1 MGKTPF
7 RERLAQGVMLA
18 DGAMGTLLHARGVP
32 IDACF
37 DELNLSRPELVLA
50 IHRDYLAAGAEILE
64 TNTFGANHFKLAEH
78 GLESRVAEINRAG
91 VMLARQ
97 AIEAAGKLDAY
108 VAGSVGPLGVRL
120 APVGRVTAQQ
130 AYEAFR
136 EQIAALY
143 AAGADL
149 LILETFSDL
158 NEIREAARAARE
170 VCDLPVIAQVTFTRD
185 DRTLL
190 GSTPVQAAQALAAL
204 GVEVIGAN
212 CSNGPAQIMRI
223 IRQMQA
229 ALAKG
234 PAVRF
239 SAIPNAGWPE
249 YVGGRVMYASGP
261 EYFAEYAAAL
271 RDQGVAIVG
280 GCCGT
285 TPEHIAAMRAALDSP
300 LTVEVNP
307 LAEPTAEIAEGEA
320 LPTAPGVLARK
331 LARGDFV
338 IAVEVS
344 PPRDVVADKLLH
356 AARLLHEAGADV
368 IDVTDSPM
376 ARMRMSPW
384 AVCYLLENHTGI
396 ETVLH
401 FPTRGRNLLRV
412 QGDLLAAHALGVRN
426 LFVVMGDP
434 THIGDYPDAANN
446 YDIVPSGLVRLIK
459 HNLNRGVDWAG
470 NPIGQPTNFLVSC
483 ALNLNAPDADHEMR
497 TLHKKLESGADYF
510 ITQSVFDAAAYRSF
524 IARYEARYGPLR
536 APVLVGIL
544 PLYSARH
551 AAFLHNEVPGIV
563 IPEAVR
569 QRIEAAGEGAPQ
581 EGVRIALELA
591 AELRRLG
598 AAGLYLLP
606 QFGRYDLIAG
616 IITSVREAEAV

>member
-1 MGKTPF
+1 MGKIPF
-7 RERLAQGVMLA
+7 RERLAQGVILA

-37 DELNLSRPELVLA
+37 DELNLSRPDLVLA
-50 IHRDYLAAGAEILE
+50 VHRDYLAAGAEVLE
-64 TNTFGANHFKLAEH
+64 TNTFGANRFKLAEH
-78 GLESRVAEINRAG
+78 GLEDRVQEINRAG
-91 VMLARQ
+91 VVLARE
-97 AIEAAGKLDAY
+97 ALEAAGKREAY

-136 EQIAALY
+136 EQIAALC

-158 NEIREAARAARE
+158 NEIHEAARAARD
-170 VCDLPVIAQVTFTRD
+170 VCDLPLVAQVTFTRD

-190 GSTPVQAAQALAAL
+190 GSTPAQAAQALAAL
-204 GVEVIGAN
+204 GAEVIGVN

-229 ALAKG
+229 ALADG
-234 PAVRF
+234 PRVYF
-239 SAIPNAGWPE
+239 SALPNAGWPE
-249 YVGGRVMYASGP
+249 YVGGRVMYPSSP
-261 EYFAEYAAAL
+261 EYFAEYAVAL

-285 TPEHIAAMRAALDSP
+285 TPQHIAAMRAALDSP
-300 LTVEVNP
+300 LTVEVSLP
-307 LAEPTAEIAEGEA
+307 AEPAAEVTEEKAA
-320 LPTAPGVLARK
+320 PPAPGTLARK
-331 LARGDFV
+331 LARGEFV
-338 IAVEVS
+338 VAVEMS
-344 PPRDVVADKLLH
+344 PPRGVVVDKLLH
-356 AARLLHEAGADV
+356 AARLLREAGADV

-384 AVCYLLENHTGI
+384 AVCYLLESHAGI

-434 THIGDYPDAANN
+434 THIGDYPDAADN

-459 HNLNRGVDWAG
+459 HNLNQGVDWAG

-483 ALNLNAPDADHEMR
+483 ALNLNAPAPDHELR
-497 TLHKKLESGADYF
+497 TLRRKLESGADYL
-510 ITQSVFDAAAYRSF
+510 ITQPVFEAETYRRF
-524 IARYEARYGPLR
+524 MARYEDQYGPLHT
-536 APVLVGIL
+536 PVLVGVL

-563 IPEAVR
+563 IPEAIMR
-569 QRIEAAGEGAPQ
+569 RIEAAGEEAPR

-591 AELRRLG
+591 AELQSMG

-616 IITSVREAEAV
+616 IISAVREAER